1 MFTERVIT
9 IRRKPEVDL
18 DKIIA
23 ERDRYKA
30 ELESLY
36 VALDEF
42 IQREQHL
49 DEERIRW
56 KKIIS

>member
-36 VALDEF
+36 AALDEF
-42 IQREQHL
+42 IQRERSVHNG
-49 DEERIRW
+49 RR
-56 KKIIS
+56 

>member
-9 IRRKPEVDL
+9 INRPVDDL

-36 VALDEF
+36 AALDEF
-42 IQREQHL
+42 IQRERHL

>member
-9 IRRKPEVDL
+9 INRSQVEF

-36 VALDEF
+36 AALDEF
-42 IQREQHL
+42 IQRERSVH
-49 DEERIRW
+49 DGRR
-56 KKIIS
+56 

>member
-9 IRRKPEVDL
+9 IRRKPDVDL

-30 ELESLY
+30 ELDKLY
-36 VALDEF
+36 DALDEF
-42 IQREQHL
+42 IQRERSVHN
-49 DEERIRW
+49 ERR
-56 KKIIS
+56 

>member
-9 IRRKPEVDL
+9 INRPVSDY

-30 ELESLY
+30 ELDKLY
-36 VALDEF
+36 AALDEF
-42 IQREQHL
+42 IQRE
-49 DEERIRW
+49 ERTRW
-56 KKIIS
+56 KKITS

>member
-9 IRRKPEVDL
+9 INRSQVDI

-36 VALDEF
+36 AALDEF
-42 IQREQHL
+42 IQRERSVH
-49 DEERIRW
+49 DGRR
-56 KKIIS
+56 